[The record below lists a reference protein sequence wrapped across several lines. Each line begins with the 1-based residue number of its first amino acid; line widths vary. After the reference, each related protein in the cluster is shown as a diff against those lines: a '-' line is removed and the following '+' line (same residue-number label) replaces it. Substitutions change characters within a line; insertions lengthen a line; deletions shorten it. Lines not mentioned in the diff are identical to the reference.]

1 MLSSL
6 SADNVDNL
14 LSLCSCPI
22 VLLRPSI
29 PAFLPSPLG
38 LLLTF
43 CPSKKL
49 YVYMQSNSR
58 LGSLQSQLRWSES
71 PRVFLKAPY
80 LIHQFSH
87 SVVSDSLRPHG
98 LQHTR
103 PPCPSPTLGVY
114 SNLCPLSQWCHPT
127 ISSSVVP
134 FSSRLQSFPPSGS
147 FQMSQLFASGGQSI
161 HIPTQLN
168 YIFSGQKLGV
178 NSLLMFYKWFQS
190 NESQYP
196 RWLVLKHGQSSKGL
210 LQKQILMRI

>member
-1 MLSSL
+1 MLT
-6 SADNVDNL
+6 DNL

-38 LLLTF
+38 LLTF

-58 LGSLQSQLRWSES
+58 LGSLQSQLHRSES

-87 SVVSDSLRPHG
+87 SVVSDSLWPHG

-103 PPCPSPTLGVY
+103 PPCPSSTLEFTQTYVHWV
-114 SNLCPLSQWCHPT
+114 SDAIQPFHPLSSPFPPAFNLSHHQGLFKWV
-127 ISSSVVP
+127 SSSHQVAKVSISP
-134 FSSRLQSFPPSGS
+134 HNWITY
-147 FQMSQLFASGGQSI
+147 FQD
-161 HIPTQLN
+161 TN
-168 YIFSGQKLGV
+168 
-178 NSLLMFYKWFQS
+178 
-190 NESQYP
+190 
-196 RWLVLKHGQSSKGL
+196 
-210 LQKQILMRI
+210 